1 MTTPAD
7 ADPSSVTDLASNY
20 TAECLC
26 LQTSQQNVLLEGP
39 EPATKGFL
47 DVLIPHVMAP
57 VLWDQPGVPRELR
70 AGDRGTLILRNVGE
84 LSAEAQQR
92 VLRWLDDAS
101 LDGQIQIVSTS
112 ATPLFPL
119 VERGLFDSRLYYRL
133 NVVLLD
139 LQLSGTR
146 GARPLGGGDDSL
158 PSGGFDR
165 FTAVRQLSRV
175 ESTFNG
181 TEIG

>member
-7 ADPSSVTDLASNY
+7 ADPSCVTDLGFDY
-20 TAECLC
+20 TAECLS

-39 EPATKGFL
+39 EPAMKGFL

-70 AGDRGTLILRNVGE
+70 GDSHGTLILRDVGE
-84 LSAEAQQR
+84 LSAEAQER
-92 VLRWLDDAS
+92 VLHWLDDVS
-101 LDGQIQIVSTS
+101 LDGQLQIVSTS

-119 VERGLFDSRLYYRL
+119 VERGSFDSRLYYRL

-139 LQLSGTR
+139 LQVAGTR
-146 GARPLGGGDDSL
+146 GARLPLGDGDSSL
-158 PSGGFDR
+158 PSGGFEPFHGNAPAASHGVDIHR
-165 FTAVRQLSRV
+165 P
-175 ESTFNG
+175 
-181 TEIG
+181 